1 MCIAITANYH
11 LCEMS
16 VSSLALPYP
25 ALQADTTVVQNAL
38 MVLFLVSERLLHIVT
53 YPLRPMQN
61 FPMIMQLSYTG
72 RKQEGRETLEEVGE
86 EVDNNM
92 TNNMTNMTNNRQI
105 SETVCQELLNK
116 TCPIMDRFE
125 AWTTPANGHFVQD
138 PPIGQ
143 ENDVRITTEWGE
155 QFALI
160 ASKKR
165 METVGESIVQKWML
179 CIRRVVPE
187 TPYLPEKCCV
197 SKYSVLSKHACM
209 LGPQLG

>member
-1 MCIAITANYH
+1 
-11 LCEMS
+11 
-16 VSSLALPYP
+16 
-25 ALQADTTVVQNAL
+25 
-38 MVLFLVSERLLHIVT
+38 
-53 YPLRPMQN
+53 
-61 FPMIMQLSYTG
+61 MQLSYTG

-160 ASKKR
+160 ASKKGWKLLGR
-165 METVGESIVQKWML
+165 ALCRSGCSAYGEWYQKLPTCQKSVVFPSIL
-179 CIRRVVPE
+179 CCQNMQGKP
-187 TPYLPEKCCV
+187 
-197 SKYSVLSKHACM
+197 
-209 LGPQLG
+209 